1 MHPPF
6 AAHVFSRVHGTVKGG
21 LKILILTAPND
32 WSFTS
37 RHCSSL
43 MMLLRYAFN
52 TDIQEKK
59 KKRAV
64 YCHDLFRQRCQ
75 HL

>member
-6 AAHVFSRVHGTVKGG
+6 AAHVFSRFHGTVKGG
-21 LKILILTAPND
+21 WKILILTAPND
-32 WSFTS
+32 WSSTS

-43 MMLLRYAFN
+43 MMLCHYAFN
-52 TDIQEKK
+52 IDIQEKN
-59 KKRAV
+59 RAV
-64 YCHDLFRQRCQ
+64 YYHDLFRHRCQ